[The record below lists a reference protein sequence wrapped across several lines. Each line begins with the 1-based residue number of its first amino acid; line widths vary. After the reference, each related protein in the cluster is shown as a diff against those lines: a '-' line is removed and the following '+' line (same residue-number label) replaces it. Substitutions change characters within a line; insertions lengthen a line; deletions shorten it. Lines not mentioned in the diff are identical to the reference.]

1 MAEITNPNQQTFAYR
16 ALLGQPTS
24 PIELGLFN
32 LHYGI
37 GVPAA
42 TLGANNDFY
51 FRGDG
56 TAAGNTVIY
65 HKESGAWVAL
75 TT

>member
-1 MAEITNPNQQTFAYR
+1 MINNPNQQTFAYR
-16 ALLGQPTS
+16 SLTGQPTS

-51 FRGDG
+51 FQGNG
-56 TAAGNTVIY
+56 TQAANTVVY
-65 HKESGAWVAL
+65 HKEAGAWVAL
-75 TT
+75 ITT

>member
-1 MAEITNPNQQTFAYR
+1 MIENTNQQCFPYR
-16 ALLGQPTS
+16 ALLGQLTS

-65 HKESGAWVAL
+65 HKQAGVWVAL